1 MYNETAILKMT
12 QSLNAMA
19 KNPLV
24 VFKDEI
30 LCHFKNRSSALM
42 QRLEVWLEMSTWKD
56 NLVPNINH
64 SSSIAQGSDTLDSTP
79 TNEFVAP
86 HFPLLPGSK
95 GFCIS
100 LKKAIAAFKDTVEK
114 IN

>member
-64 SSSIAQGSDTLDSTP
+64 SI
-79 TNEFVAP
+79 
-86 HFPLLPGSK
+86 
-95 GFCIS
+95 
-100 LKKAIAAFKDTVEK
+100 
-114 IN
+114 